1 MKILVTGAAGFI
13 GFHTVKKMISL
24 GYEVVGIDN
33 INNYN
38 ETDLKKARLQ
48 ALGINTTVITDN
60 QFLLSTSYSNFKFA
74 KIDIRDIDIL
84 QALFKNEK
92 FDKVCH
98 LAAKAGVRSSIKEPT
113 TYLENNID
121 GFLNVL
127 ECCRLGCK
135 TLIYASSS
143 SVYGN
148 AKTYPLKEDAN
159 TDYPE
164 NVYAV
169 TKKVNELLAYTYRDL
184 YQVESVGL
192 RFFTV
197 YGPWGRPD
205 MAPMLFADAIYNKKP
220 ITVFNYGDL
229 YRDFTYIDDIVKG
242 IECVIASQSKT
253 LQPIYNVGNSNP
265 IKLSTFIEVLEN
277 EIGIK
282 AIQELTEMQLGDV
295 YKTFA
300 DISALK
306 ADFNYAPTTD
316 LSTGIKKFV
325 DWYISYYSNK

>member
-1 MKILVTGAAGFI
+1 
-13 GFHTVKKMISL
+13 MIF
-24 GYEVVGIDN
+24 Y
-33 INNYN
+33 
-38 ETDLKKARLQ
+38 KAISFPQ
-48 ALGINTTVITDN
+48 
-60 QFLLSTSYSNFKFA
+60 FKFA
-74 KIDIRDIDIL
+74 KIDIRDIDTL
-84 QALFKNEK
+84 KLLFAKEK

-98 LAAKAGVRSSIKEPT
+98 LAAKAGVRHSTKDPNS
-113 TYLENNID
+113 YLDNNIE
-121 GFLNVL
+121 GFLNIL
-127 ECCRLGCK
+127 ECCRTDCK
-135 TLIYASSS
+135 NLVYASSS

-148 AKTYPLKEDAN
+148 ATTYPLKEDAN
-159 TDYPE
+159 TDNPE

-169 TKKVNELLAYTYRDL
+169 TKKVNELLAFTYRDL

-205 MAPMLFADAIYNKKP
+205 MAPMLFADAIYHKKP
-220 ITVFNYGDL
+220 ITVFNYGNL

-242 IECVIASQSKT
+242 IECVIKSDKK
-253 LQPIYNVGNSNP
+253 LRPIYNVGNSNP

-300 DISALK
+300 DVSALK
-306 ADFNYAPTTD
+306 ADFDYTPATGLN
-316 LSTGIKKFV
+316 TGIKEFV
-325 DWYISYYSNK
+325 KWYISYYSTK